1 MADLDKKQTGA
12 SPVEQSNNID
22 GLSEV
27 NNRPIKEIDE
37 KDLDRGQELYTGFG
51 FGSVDASDVEVED
64 IAKSKAVP
72 GVSEGKSDEHVFV
85 ADGASSVNKD
95 KSVPKK
101 TIANEESTVFE
112 TARSNEAQNIVPN
125 KVVVDKR
132 VENRRVVPEDTK
144 IVIKPDNGD
153 VVYTETTVDRPATRS
168 RVVTTEKIVNP
179 TNRAT
184 GLAINEESAIDV
196 PADYQLAGVYYGNDY
211 RDNRNYL
218 TSAYQTDTYSIKRHY
233 KNQAKEKKGGLSIKK
248 IALGVAA
255 VAGVVWLIKDED
267 SFLN

>member
-1 MADLDKKQTGA
+1 MADLDKKHNGA

-22 GLSEV
+22 DVPEV
-27 NNRPIKEIDE
+27 RNRTIKEIDE

-51 FGSVDASDVEVED
+51 FGSVDTSDVEVED
-64 IAKSKAVP
+64 IAKSKTVP
-72 GVSEGKSDEHVFV
+72 GVSDGKSDEHVFV
-85 ADGASSVNKD
+85 ADSTNSVNKD
-95 KSVPKK
+95 KSVPIK
-101 TIANEESTVFE
+101 TIAKEESTVFE
-112 TARSNEAQNIVPN
+112 TARSNEAQNIAPRKN
-125 KVVVDKR
+125 VVDKR

-168 RVVTTEKIVNP
+168 RVLTTEKIVNP
-179 TNRAT
+179 TNKTT

-218 TSAYQTDTYSIKRHY
+218 TSAYQTDAYSIKRHY
-233 KNQAKEKKGGLSIKK
+233 KNQAKEKKGGLSINK